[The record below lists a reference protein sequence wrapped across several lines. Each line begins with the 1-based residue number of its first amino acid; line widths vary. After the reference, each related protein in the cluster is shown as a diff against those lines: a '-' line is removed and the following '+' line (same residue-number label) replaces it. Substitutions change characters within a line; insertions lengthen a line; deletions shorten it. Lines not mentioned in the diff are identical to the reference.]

1 MAKVSMPKLEGKS
14 FSGWVFVLITGLL
27 LALYA
32 IVDGGGLDASTSST
46 APPPAAS
53 ADGSTGC
60 QLEVTTDRI
69 NVRAGPSQD
78 TEQLRV
84 LTRGE
89 VVDGTRVVVN
99 LYRQLEDGTWATS
112 EFLTPVP
119 GSNCT

>member
-1 MAKVSMPKLEGKS
+1 VARITVPKLEASS
-14 FSGWVFVLITGLL
+14 FKGWTFVLIAGVVLAL
-27 LALYA
+27 LA
-32 IVDGGGLDASTSST
+32 IIDRGGLNAITV
-46 APPPAAS
+46 

-99 LYRQLEDGTWATS
+99 LYRQLEDGTWATG

>member
-1 MAKVSMPKLEGKS
+1 MAKVSVPKLEGKF
-14 FSGWVFVLITGLL
+14 FSGWAFVLVTGLL

-32 IVDGGGLDASTSST
+32 IIDGGGLADSTSYT
-46 APPPAAS
+46 PAAPVAGS
-53 ADGSTGC
+53 DGSTGC

-89 VVDGTRVVVN
+89 LVDGTRVVVN

-112 EFLTPVP
+112 EFLAPVP

>member
-32 IVDGGGLDASTSST
+32 IIDRGGLNAITV
-46 APPPAAS
+46 

-99 LYRQLEDGTWATS
+99 LYRQLEDGTWATG